1 MKSLVTPFA
10 LAMMLVIGAGCGSG
24 SNEAKPDVQT
34 PDKNSEVSGTGQTN
48 PTVEGTAQKI
58 TKPDGSEVVVG
69 FSQIGSESGWRT
81 ANSQSMREE
90 AEKRGVKLIFDD
102 ARQKQENQIKALRSF
117 IQQRVDVIVFS
128 PVISTGWTPILK
140 EIQRAKIPV
149 IVADR
154 KLDSDPSLYVCHI
167 GSDTVEEGRNAARW
181 LIKKMN
187 GKAVIAQMIGT
198 VGSAPAND
206 RKKGF
211 EEVIATAPGMKIA
224 FNQSGDFLRANG
236 QQVMEAW
243 LKMPDFKKVNA
254 LFAHNDDMAIGAIQA
269 IEAAGLKPGKDI
281 VIVSVDGVR
290 DAFKALKAGKL
301 NCTVE
306 CNPLLGPQVFDAVAD
321 IIAGKTLPKEIPVKE
336 GVYDETQVKNIDP
349 DKDRKY

>member
-1 MKSLVTPFA
+1 MKSLFTTFA
-10 LAMMLVIGAGCGSG
+10 LAMMLVVGAGCGQKSEG
-24 SNEAKPDVQT
+24 EKPDA
-34 PDKNSEVSGTGQTN
+34 KNGK
-48 PTVEGTAQKI
+48 KI
-58 TKPDGSEVVVG
+58 TVG

-81 ANSQSMREE
+81 ANSESMREE
-90 AEKRGVKLIFDD
+90 AEKRGIDLRFDD
-102 ARQKQENQIKALRSF
+102 AKQKQENQIKALRSF

-181 LIKKMN
+181 LVKKMG

-206 RKKGF
+206 RKQGF
-211 EEVIATAPGMKIA
+211 EEILAKEPGMKIA

-243 LKMPDFKKVNA
+243 LKMPDFKKVNV

-290 DAFKALKAGKL
+290 DAFKAIKAGKA

-306 CNPLLGPQVFDAVAD
+306 CNPLLGPQVYDAVAD
-321 IIAGKTLPKEIPVKE
+321 IIAGKELPKEIPVKE
-336 GVYDETQVKNIDP
+336 GVYDETQIKNIDP
-349 DKDRKY
+349 EKDRKY